1 MVEEYIAKSWGKA
14 PAFQNL
20 SPGEQELFTTFIH
33 ATGLSMYRQ
42 WVEGGKKLPVE
53 EVIDITNKL
62 LSQGVAGL
70 LPSNNPENG
79 Q

>member
-1 MVEEYIAKSWGKA
+1 
-14 PAFQNL
+14 
-20 SPGEQELFTTFIH
+20 
-33 ATGLSMYRQ
+33 MYRQ

-70 LPSNNPENG
+70 LPSANPESG

>member
-1 MVEEYIAKSWGKA
+1 
-14 PAFQNL
+14 
-20 SPGEQELFTTFIH
+20 
-33 ATGLSMYRQ
+33 MYRQ

-70 LPSNNPENG
+70 LQSNNPESG